1 MQGNFGQPTAACWE
15 GLRKVCMHWI
25 LSTTICVFFVV
36 WQCKEERI
44 KKIIWKK
51 QVAPYPVNCEV
62 FQPSNHYLR
71 CFGWRRV
78 WVMWSVYPRRERRK
92 RRTISTN
99 DHRSVLRHTA
109 MCKNG
114 QTKIVCLE
122 EKIWAPEFL
131 YERAFYPRG
140 KYGRPPF
147 IC

>member
-1 MQGNFGQPTAACWE
+1 MLRRTKK
-15 GLRKVCMHWI
+15 GLYA
-25 LSTTICVFFVV
+25 LDTFNDNLCVFRFLAV
-36 WQCKEERI
+36 QRGAH
-44 KKIIWKK
+44 KKNNLKKNKMHHIPLIARYFNQAII
-51 QVAPYPVNCEV
+51 V
-62 FQPSNHYLR
+62 FDVSDE
-71 CFGWRRV
+71 GV
-78 WVMWSVYPRRERRK
+78 WSVYPRRERGK

-99 DHRSVLRHTA
+99 DHCSVLRHTA

>member
-1 MQGNFGQPTAACWE
+1 METHSFTSAPEQMFGAVTPQG
-15 GLRKVCMHWI
+15 
-25 LSTTICVFFVV
+25 
-36 WQCKEERI
+36 
-44 KKIIWKK
+44 
-51 QVAPYPVNCEV
+51 
-62 FQPSNHYLR
+62 
-71 CFGWRRV
+71 
-78 WVMWSVYPRRERRK
+78 K